1 MNNLEIM
8 SVVSGQIF
16 VASENIGISAPGKQ
30 GNYIVLL
37 ALNHWKPAILFLLL
51 EKE

>member
-16 VASENIGISAPGKQ
+16 VAQVKISAPGKQ

>member
-16 VASENIGISAPGKQ
+16 VASENIGAGKRRK
-30 GNYIVLL
+30 LL
-37 ALNHWKPAILFLLL
+37 RALNHWKPAILFLELA
-51 EKE
+51 KE